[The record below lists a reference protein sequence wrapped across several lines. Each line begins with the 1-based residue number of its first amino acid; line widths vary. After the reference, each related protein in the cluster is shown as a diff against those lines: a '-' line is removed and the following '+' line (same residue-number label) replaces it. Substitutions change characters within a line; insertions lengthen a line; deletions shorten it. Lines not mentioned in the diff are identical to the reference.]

1 MAQGSGTYS
10 GEVTSLAKPPKRD
23 TGMLPEDGHLVL
35 AFKADNPDVWL
46 MHYHI
51 GWHTEDGIAIQFVER
66 YDEIKSLIEYE
77 KLHSNCKT
85 WDAFETGLSVEEDD
99 SDI

>member
-1 MAQGSGTYS
+1 MVVETEPSVPHPIHLHGHDIVVMAQGSGTYS

-51 GWHTEDGIAIQFVER
+51 GWHTEDGI
-66 YDEIKSLIEYE
+66 SLFS
-77 KLHSNCKT
+77 L
-85 WDAFETGLSVEEDD
+85 W
-99 SDI
+99 SDMTR